1 MILVCTRHA
10 LQLNSVDIHGE
21 DKRLSSWVTKSD
33 YRKRYAHPENETS
46 EAEGLQEEQGGVEDT
61 LSSQEEAGHKDT
73 LTIEAE
79 GGEEYTLTN

>member
-1 MILVCTRHA
+1 MNLVCTRHA

-21 DKRLSSWVTKSD
+21 DKRLSSWVTTPD
-33 YRKRYAHPENETS
+33 YWKRYAHPETKTS
-46 EAEGLQEEQGGVEDT
+46 EEGLQEEPGGVEDT

-79 GGEEYTLTN
+79 GFEEYTLTN